1 MEIDWYPSITDEKK
15 LLFDGALSPKA
26 VLGFTSA
33 LDNTLRMIHQDCS
46 LTIL

>member
-1 MEIDWYPSITDEKK
+1 MEIDRHPSIADEKQ
-15 LLFDGALSPKA
+15 LMYDGALSLMA